1 MRLRADGR
9 SAIVLTTLAALLGA
23 ATANAQELAIS
34 KVRPGKPGSTSLYVM
49 FKTPAPEPDAVAGK
63 DAWQVL
69 VLTEGGLKPV
79 DVRDAQ
85 AVMDDYAVTG
95 LVTLTLAQ
103 ALPSDYKR
111 VEVHYTKGNAP
122 LGVLTPPKAPT
133 SGIVPVDDP
142 KKADVYLSGIFLP
155 AAESKPVYTIDAR
168 VAYELWANPSGSR
181 VWDVSGSAKADK
193 RENADLDSYVFGANY
208 HRVASRSGRNLHWF
222 TGAEMN
228 SKARVTNVVT
238 APRLVRPWTH
248 NVVGREADGTRPL
261 VATLGITLDAALEA
275 GWNLRNIYSDPADD
289 DAAAAETSDG
299 GSGGILRVAPGI
311 TLYAVKPNAGFLHR
325 VGVTARYMVRL
336 LARDELFLE
345 TRKSRGVEKDPI
357 PQLNRRARH
366 FTQLTTAFMLTEFA
380 GVEVKYTYGSEPPAF
395 KLNDHS
401 GSVGIVIKFRQ
412 TDRVR

>member
-1 MRLRADGR
+1 M
-9 SAIVLTTLAALLGA
+9 
-23 ATANAQELAIS
+23 
-34 KVRPGKPGSTSLYVM
+34 
-49 FKTPAPEPDAVAGK
+49 
-63 DAWQVL
+63 
-69 VLTEGGLKPV
+69 
-79 DVRDAQ
+79 
-85 AVMDDYAVTG
+85 
-95 LVTLTLAQ
+95 LTLAQ

-111 VEVHYTKGNAP
+111 EVRYTRGSAP
-122 LGVLTPPKAPT
+122 LGVLTPPKTPT

-155 AAESKPVYTIDAR
+155 SAESKPVYTIDAR
-168 VAYELWANPSGSR
+168 GTYELWANHSGSQ
-181 VWDVSGSAKADK
+181 VWDLSGSAKADK

-208 HRVASRSGRNLHWF
+208 HRVAGRRTHNFHWF
-222 TGAEMN
+222 SGAEMN

-238 APRLVRPWTH
+238 APRVVRPWTH
-248 NVVGREADGTRPL
+248 NVFGQGANGSKPL

-275 GWNLRNIYSDPADD
+275 GWNLRNISSDPADD
-289 DAAAAETSDG
+289 DADDVAAAEASDG
-299 GSGGILRVAPGI
+299 GSGGILRVAPGV

-366 FTQLTTAFMLTEFA
+366 FTQLTAAFMLTEFA
-380 GVEVKYTYGSEPPAF
+380 GVEAKYTYGSEPPAF
-395 KLNDHS
+395 KLSDHS
-401 GSVGIVIKFRQ
+401 GAVGVVIKFRQ